1 MPPSDGPSPDWLSG
15 GPAPVA
21 VVGPR
26 TSLSAGDELSWKF
39 SKTETVTP
47 RSTTV
52 VSLVCLQSN
61 RGTGVSGKQGT
72 RQRISGRI
80 PAKTKGRH
88 RSGAAPRIG
97 AYTGSHGERSREA
110 VKEEW
115 AFVRLTLGKACR
127 IISLVRLE
135 PKFSSSSKQQ
145 PVGASGRGPNDPA
158 ATCATA
164 LSELNVLQNTH
175 EGGKRTFSFIKSRTM
190 VGERTSSKGWTT
202 TDVRPTI
209 GGSSGQSSSASP
221 SSSRTRVSTS
231 ILSMSVALDG
241 PPLAR
246 GPIS

>member
-1 MPPSDGPSPDWLSG
+1 M
-15 GPAPVA
+15 
-21 VVGPR
+21 
-26 TSLSAGDELSWKF
+26 
-39 SKTETVTP
+39 
-47 RSTTV
+47 
-52 VSLVCLQSN
+52 
-61 RGTGVSGKQGT
+61 
-72 RQRISGRI
+72 
-80 PAKTKGRH
+80 
-88 RSGAAPRIG
+88 
-97 AYTGSHGERSREA
+97 
-110 VKEEW
+110 
-115 AFVRLTLGKACR
+115 RLTLGKACR

-135 PKFSSSSKQQ
+135 PKFNSSSKQQ

-164 LSELNVLQNTH
+164 LSEPNVQNAH
-175 EGGKRTFSFIKSRTM
+175 EGGKRTFIFIKSRTM

-246 GPIS
+246 GPISWMGRGPDSSTARRRPTFTSRMCESSRRVDLARNLWTSQALESKPVICRGATFSAPTVSTP